1 MGTDDTILD
10 VDRLMKE
17 ASATTGLDDYGTA
30 PFLEPMS
37 RFLEAAVRE
46 AQLTSEGLAGLRMDA
61 DRWLVNRLRLQND
74 LTEFPEILDEY
85 VDDPV
90 VIVGVP
96 RTGTTK
102 LQRMLACD
110 PGMQSL
116 PFWKIL
122 NPVPF
127 PDARPGEPD
136 PRLLIARQ
144 FVEIMQLHHP
154 DLLALHPFVPEE
166 PEEEVVMLEM
176 SCRSLSACLFFDVPT
191 FFSWLTAQPQVPL
204 YEELRV
210 LLQYQQW
217 QDGGRRGRPWVL
229 KSPMHLGRID
239 ALLEVFPNATI
250 VHCHRDLHTSMTSI
264 CNLVEA
270 SRAIRSDRSD
280 PIELGRFLLKFLSD
294 EWSANLR
301 QRTSLPADAQVL
313 DVRFDQIRDDAPEVL
328 RGIYRSRGAELSEP
342 AESAMRGWAN
352 VNHGRS
358 GAYRRPAEY
367 YGLEASAVEAA
378 FSPYLDALP
387 DLR

>member
-1 MGTDDTILD
+1 METVLD
-10 VDRLMKE
+10 VDRLMKD
-17 ASATTGLDDYGTA
+17 ASASTGLDDYGTA
-30 PFLEPMS
+30 PFQEPMS
-37 RFLEAAVRE
+37 RFLEAAVTE
-46 AQLTSEGLAGLRMDA
+46 AHLTPEGLGGLRMDA
-61 DRWLVNRLRLQND
+61 DRWLANRLRLQKD
-74 LTEFPEILDEY
+74 LNEHPEILAER
-85 VDDPV
+85 VDDPI

-102 LQRMLACD
+102 LQRMLASD

-122 NPVPF
+122 NPAPF
-127 PDARPGEPD
+127 PDVSPGDTD

-154 DLLALHPFVPEE
+154 GLLELHPFVPEE

-176 SCRSLSACLFFDVPT
+176 SCRSLSACLFFDVPN

-217 QDGGRRGRPWVL
+217 QDGGRRDRPWVL

-239 ALLEVFPNATI
+239 ALLEVFPKATL

-270 SRAIRSDRSD
+270 SRRIRSDRCD
-280 PIELGRFLLKFLSD
+280 PVELGRFLLNFLSS
-294 EWSANLR
+294 EWSANLE
-301 QRTSLPADAQVL
+301 QRRTLPDGTQVL
-313 DVRFDQIRDDAPEVL
+313 DVRFDHIRDDASEVL
-328 RGIYRSRGAELSEP
+328 RRIYRSRRTELSEA
-342 AESAMRGWAN
+342 AESAMRNWAQA
-352 VNHGRS
+352 NHGRS
-358 GAYRRPAEY
+358 GAYRHPAEY
-367 YGLEASAVEAA
+367 YGLEPSAVDAA
-378 FSPYLDALP
+378 FSTYLNAFP
-387 DLR
+387 DMQ